1 MKILVTNTEYR
12 NHDAILLHGLKA
24 LRIRNDV
31 ECPPSL
37 KPFGTIVIHG
47 KSRQMIAVA
56 LLNNYPSRLLIWN
69 TSLSVLIEA
78 PEKAFRILKALQR
91 LKKPIRKNEEFYK
104 LLENPTLENV
114 ERFVAV
120 RKLMEG

>member
-1 MKILVTNTEYR
+1 MKILVTNIEYR

-31 ECPPSL
+31 ECPSSL

-47 KSRQMIAVA
+47 RTRQMIAVA

-91 LKKPIRKNEEFYK
+91 LKRPIRKNEEFYR